1 MADTAAEVGTAEVLV
16 EVEAGALVGSA
27 ADQPA
32 AAALEAVGEAVMNN
46 LFTECFS
53 VSALLA
59 LVEPNPNRAPIAVF
73 IGLGIALAI
82 VLVVLFFAVPASGE
96 DYRSGGTN
104 YYSGPF
110 GGFGHFGG
118 FGGYL

>member
-1 MADTAAEVGTAEVLV
+1 M
-16 EVEAGALVGSA
+16 S
-27 ADQPA
+27 
-32 AAALEAVGEAVMNN
+32 N
-46 LFTECFS
+46 LFTEYFG
-53 VSALLA
+53 VSAAIGLSGA
-59 LVEPNPNRAPIAVF
+59 VNPNRAPIEVF

-82 VLVVLFFAVPASGE
+82 VLVVLFFAVPVSGE

-110 GGFGHFGG
+110 GSFGHFGG